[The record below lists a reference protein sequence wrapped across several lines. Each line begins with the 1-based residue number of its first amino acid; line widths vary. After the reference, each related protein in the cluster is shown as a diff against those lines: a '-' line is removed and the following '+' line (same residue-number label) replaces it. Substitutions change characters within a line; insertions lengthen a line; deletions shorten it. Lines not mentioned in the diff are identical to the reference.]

1 MTNYDEVLKG
11 KYPAKAHA
19 KKVADEIVRQ
29 GGDETGTIYLEG
41 QKSRYWEDNDEHA
54 PFRQR
59 RNFFYLSG
67 CNVPDCYLTYHI
79 DTEKLTLFIPPIE
92 PDDVIWSG
100 LPLLPDEALE
110 KYDIDAVHTTDK
122 VNSHLTS
129 SDITHSTL
137 YTIPN
142 QVSDHI
148 TFLSYSS
155 TDWDLLKPILE
166 TARVTKSPYE
176 IALIRRANQISTAA
190 HVAVMKAVSKAA
202 NETELEALFLKS
214 CIERGAKEQAYHG
227 IVAAGENAA
236 TLHYVKNDAPIS
248 GKLNV
253 LLDAGC
259 QVSCYAS
266 DITRTFPINGIFSP
280 ESKQIYSIV
289 LRMQKEC
296 ISMLKAGV
304 SWESVHERA
313 HKVAIAGLLDL
324 GILRGGTADELFTAR
339 TSVAFFPHGL
349 GHYLGMDTHDTGGNP
364 NYADTDPMF
373 RYLRVRGQL
382 PAGSVV
388 TVEPGIYFCRFII
401 EKWLED
407 PKQKQFVDEGVLE
420 RYWSVGGVRIEDNVL
435 VTHDGYENLTDTP
448 KEIEELRGLITGV

>member
-1 MTNYDEVLKG
+1 MTNHEEVLKG

-29 GGDETGTIYLEG
+29 GGDKTGTVYLEG

-67 CNVPDCYLTYHI
+67 CNVPDCYLAYHI
-79 DTEKLTLFIPPIE
+79 ESEKLTLFIPPIE

-100 LPLLPDEALE
+100 LPLLPEEAME
-110 KYDIDAVHTTDK
+110 KYDIDAVLTTDK

-129 SDITHSTL
+129 SDTAHTTL
-137 YTIPN
+137 YAISN

-155 TDWDLLKPILE
+155 TNFDLLKPILE

-176 IALIRRANQISTAA
+176 IALIHRANAISTEA
-190 HVAVMKAVSKAA
+190 HVAVMKAVSKAK

-236 TLHYVKNDAPIS
+236 TLHYVKNDASIP

-266 DITRTFPINGIFSP
+266 DITRTFPVSGTFSK
-280 ESKQIYSIV
+280 ESSAIYSIV
-289 LRMQKEC
+289 LEMQKRS
-296 ISMLKAGV
+296 IGMLRAGV
-304 SWESVHERA
+304 RWEDVHTLA
-313 HKVAIAGLLDL
+313 HKIAISGLLEL
-324 GILRGGTADELFTAR
+324 GILRGGTADELFEAR

-364 NYADTDPMF
+364 DYADKDPMF
-373 RYLRVRGQL
+373 RYLRVRGTL
-382 PAGSVV
+382 PADSVV

-407 PKQKQFVDEGVLE
+407 PKQKQYVDEQVLE
-420 RYWSVGGVRIEDNVL
+420 RYWSVGGVRIEDNIL
-435 VTHDGYENLTDTP
+435 ITENGCENLTSTP
-448 KEIEELRGLITGV
+448 KEIDELKAIITGA